1 MLTVCGW
8 SNESEA
14 EKMVEGFDHKLLEI
28 ASLATR
34 LNEFTATGET
44 GQLEGLVIDSGSLYD
59 PEEMSNDAPFEPT
72 NRKRVEVGMP
82 LDETVVCTV
91 GLGLKW
97 SEGVEVEKLLVKPK
111 VVLFGALW

>member
-1 MLTVCGW
+1 
-8 SNESEA
+8 
-14 EKMVEGFDHKLLEI
+14 MVEGFEHKLMEI

-34 LNEFTATGET
+34 LNGFTTTGEA
-44 GQLEGLVIDSGSLYD
+44 GELEGLMTESGSLYD
-59 PEEMSNDAPFEPT
+59 PLAMANDAPFEPT
-72 NRKRVEVGMP
+72 DRKPVEVGMP

-97 SEGVEVEKLLVKPK
+97 SEGEEVEKLLVKPK